1 MFAFQKRQKALL
13 LVSKIL
19 IKVLWFFEAPYFLFL
34 DSSSKALDDLQIK

>member
-19 IKVLWFFEAPYFLFL
+19 IKVLWLFEAPYFLFL
-34 DSSSKALDDLQIK
+34 DSASKALADLQIK